1 MTLQDKVNKALDAA
15 VFENSY
21 VELMSSSAREVAED
35 LCVYSREFEKEEIKN
50 VIPCVEDYKSWFWA
64 QKRST

>member
-1 MTLQDKVNKALDAA
+1 M
-15 VFENSY
+15 FENSY